1 MGGGGVHC
9 LDSRISN
16 VMGGGGHCLDSRISN
31 VMGGGGFTAWIVE
44 YLM

>member
-1 MGGGGVHC
+1 MGGGVHC

-16 VMGGGGHCLDSRISN
+16 VMGGGHCLDSRISN
-31 VMGGGGFTAWIVE
+31 VMGGGGVTAWIVE

>member
-16 VMGGGGHCLDSRISN
+16 VMGGGGFHCLDSRISN
-31 VMGGGGFTAWIVE
+31 VMGGGGGS
-44 YLM
+44 LPG